1 MPKCS
6 NLTSFWKPEA
16 FGQTVLP
23 DRPVLIWQKLV
34 KMPKFKNSNAT
45 FWVLFKHCIR
55 YAIIN
60 FDLQCN
66 CWLLS
71 SRDDKSIARW
81 SKAIFSRQ
89 KIGQSPRRRKC
100 EFMRSLTATCQV
112 MRQTKR
118 PCSSDYQKCNEDK
131 H

>member
-1 MPKCS
+1 MVHFDEFLK
-6 NLTSFWKPEA
+6 TWSFWPNSVTRQASFNMTKIGENA
-16 FGQTVLP
+16 
-23 DRPVLIWQKLV
+23 
-34 KMPKFKNSNAT
+34 FKNSNAT